1 MIPAIFDL
9 SLFAHV
15 VQTAGILLL
24 CVLFTGLYRLSPRR
38 YFSFW
43 VKGWWFLLIAMLG
56 LQVYFRFYAE
66 FPWAQMIYYWG
77 EYCFTF
83 YMGFGALSY
92 PDRKIPEWIKSYQ
105 IWLISLV
112 PAAGIYFGFDTFDD
126 RFVYH
131 SFLFA
136 CLLMAVA
143 ICLWRIALPEKAR
156 WARFIPVF
164 SLVVLSMMFM
174 ANSMHLF
181 TPELMGDKANTIYVA
196 YQSIF
201 DVLVEFLLAFGLILL
216 AAVNVQIRLKRLHLL
231 LQTEKDKMALL
242 AHMDSLTDC
251 FNRHALEKFIPRFNR
266 KPGLLFMIDLNDL
279 KKINDQFGH
288 QAGDRVIQLVSK
300 TIKESLRLDDYFF
313 RFGGDEFLLVSYGMS
328 DEAADKRMQEI
339 QARLLALAPQNPD
352 LPIATVSWGIAGF
365 EQDSSFEAVMR
376 LADHKLYEH
385 KMASRHSI

>member
-43 VKGWWFLLIAMLG
+43 VKGWWFLLVAMMA
-56 LQVYFRFYAE
+56 LQLCFRFYSE
-66 FPWAQMIYYWG
+66 WEWGLIIYYWG

-83 YMGFGALSY
+83 YMILGALSY
-92 PDRKIPEWIKSYQ
+92 PDKKIPEWVKPYQ
-105 IWLISLV
+105 IWSISLV
-112 PAAGIYFGFDTFDD
+112 PAVAIYFGSGDFND
-126 RFVYH
+126 RFFYH
-131 SFLFA
+131 SFLFS
-136 CLLMAVA
+136 CLLLLVAVS
-143 ICLWRIALPEKAR
+143 LWRIDLPGHAR
-156 WARFIPVF
+156 WARLIPVF

-174 ANSMHLF
+174 ANAMQLF
-181 TPELMGDKANTIYVA
+181 TPELMGEKANIFYVA

-339 QARLLALAPQNPD
+339 QVRLLAMAPQNPD
-352 LPIATVSWGIAGF
+352 LPIATVSWGIARF

-376 LADHKLYEH
+376 RADHKLYEH